1 MRLHSYNLCASSDR
15 SFLCLQSIADRVKLH
30 GDRDTPP
37 QAVKHV
43 ADAVR
48 QLGISDKPEE

>member
-1 MRLHSYNLCASSDR
+1 MFNATFDT
-15 SFLCLQSIADRVKLH
+15 FLCVQSIADRVKLH

-37 QAVKHV
+37 EAVKHV

>member
-1 MRLHSYNLCASSDR
+1 MRLHLYNCCAIFDRVLCV
-15 SFLCLQSIADRVKLH
+15 QSIADRVKLH
-30 GDRDTPP
+30 GDRNTPSE
-37 QAVKHV
+37 AVKHV